1 MDSEGQS
8 PGDDQELLPQRMIS
22 QQLSLW
28 MRNSPSAVCDQQLPP
43 PTAALATKKKS
54 ILGTADVRSPLLWGG
69 WPSRDTLTPLAV
81 PTVRAQETPLR

>member
-8 PGDDQELLPQRMIS
+8 PGDGQELLPQRMIS

-28 MRNSPSAVCDQQLPP
+28 MQSSPDQQLPP
-43 PTAALATKKKS
+43 PTAALATKKS